1 MVWFPFPRAC
11 PLAHGPTASGR
22 GSPGTPARIESDD
35 GQDSRHA
42 GLPRTGTV
50 PHPPKPTRAGR
61 QGRLRRTVAAVRCED
76 ATFVFQFCDPQ
87 RRLFQ
92 TVTKHNTWHLA
103 VTSASSCFLHLDRL
117 QTRDVRA
124 STRTW
129 PKRRLHFPSCVGPA
143 PLPLSP
149 STSSVLARRPSSR
162 RGRAP
167 LFDRPLDGPDNFSPT
182 TTCRRSVHVWL
193 SGSPV
198 IGQRLRDGIEPESA
212 NRVGGRRQNMASRC
226 GSYCVPSGDG
236 DAFQVPSRQ
245 NN

>member
-1 MVWFPFPRAC
+1 MESEGEEDGKLAMEDGRWEVSWFGSPSPVRAC

-22 GSPGTPARIESDD
+22 GSPGTPAARIESDD

-61 QGRLRRTVAAVRCED
+61 RGRLRRTVAAVRCED

-117 QTRDVRA
+117 QTRHVRA

-129 PKRRLHFPSCVGPA
+129 PKRRLHFPSCWPCPSP
-143 PLPLSP
+143 PLPLHVVRIGK
-149 STSSVLARRPSSR
+149 TSE
-162 RGRAP
+162 
-167 LFDRPLDGPDNFSPT
+167 F
-182 TTCRRSVHVWL
+182 
-193 SGSPV
+193 
-198 IGQRLRDGIEPESA
+198 
-212 NRVGGRRQNMASRC
+212 
-226 GSYCVPSGDG
+226 
-236 DAFQVPSRQ
+236 
-245 NN
+245 